1 MEDDKKLEGNA
12 SPDVPDPLHP
22 PARRLLAVSGK
33 RCPTLGC
40 AGLKLSLSHGRL
52 VAGKDVQVGGEPR
65 GRSPVR
71 LTVNISFI
79 IFTSAVVELHWRSE
93 I

>member
-12 SPDVPDPLHP
+12 SLGVPDPLHP
-22 PARRLLAVSGK
+22 PARRLLPMSGQ

-52 VAGKDVQVGGEPR
+52 VAGNDVQVGQEPR

-71 LTVNISFI
+71 LVGLSVNI
-79 IFTSAVVELHWRSE
+79 
-93 I
+93 